1 MVFSYYTDN
10 EKLKD
15 GLRRF
20 LKENDIC
27 YSVSGCGEGW
37 NFTIIATPEQA
48 ENANKFLDEWEE
60 SV

>member
-1 MVFSYYTDN
+1 MIFSYYTDN

-15 GLRRF
+15 GLHRF

-27 YSVSGCGEGW
+27 YSISGCGEGW
-37 NFTIIATPEQA
+37 NFTIIAAPEQA
-48 ENANKFLDEWEE
+48 DSANKFLDEWEE